1 MYETG
6 KIKITEHLEAIIG
19 ERNPFTSMEK
29 LQETAGY
36 IEDQFISLGL
46 RIEKEDVPYRNISSQ
61 NILGYKD
68 GSDGS
73 DEYFIIAAHY
83 DSVEGTPGADDNAS
97 AVAALLE
104 VARMLEPIPLKTTL
118 LYAGFTLEEC
128 GFIGSTQFA
137 QRARQ
142 AGDRIEGM
150 IALEMLG
157 YRTSA
162 PGSQTYPSYVD
173 PARFPDKGDFIA
185 VVGNEPSMNLTT
197 AMAESIR
204 QTVPQLPVEHLI
216 LPGRGDQ
223 FEEIRLSDHSPF
235 WENGFRAVMITDTA
249 FFRNPNYHQSTDTL
263 ETLDIEF
270 IRDISTGIA
279 GFLKTY
285 LG

>member
-1 MYETG
+1 MYEDG

-29 LQETAGY
+29 LEWTGRY
-36 IEDQFISLGL
+36 LEEQFSAMGL
-46 RIEKEDVPYRNISSQ
+46 RVEKEDVPYNTISSQ
-61 NILGYKD
+61 NILGCKD

-97 AVAALLE
+97 AVAGLLE
-104 VARMLEPIPLKTTL
+104 TARLLENAPLKTTL
-118 LYAGFTLEEC
+118 LFAAFTLEEY
-128 GFIGSTQFA
+128 GFIGSGQFA
-137 QRARQ
+137 QRARK
-142 AGDRIEGM
+142 AGDKIKGM

-157 YRTSA
+157 YRTRV
-162 PGSQTYPSYVD
+162 PGSQTYPPYVD
-173 PARFPDKGDFIA
+173 AASYPDTGDFIA

-197 AMAESIR
+197 AIADSIR
-204 QTVPQLPVEHLI
+204 QNVPQLPVEHLV

-223 FEEIRLSDHSPF
+223 FVDIRLSDHSPF
-235 WENGFRAVMITDTA
+235 WENGFNAVMITDTA

-270 IRDISTGIA
+270 IRDISVGIA

-285 LG
+285 LE

>member
-29 LQETAGY
+29 LKETAGY

-46 RIEKEDVPYRNISSQ
+46 RIEKEDVPYRGISSQ
-61 NILGYKD
+61 NILGYRD
-68 GSDGS
+68 GSEGS

-157 YRTSA
+157 YRTHA
-162 PGSQTYPSYVD
+162 PGSQTYPAYVD

-204 QTVPQLPVEHLI
+204 QTVPQLPVELLI

-270 IRDISTGIA
+270 IRDISIGIA